1 MKDAKIYSKLD
12 LKSAYNLVRIREGDE
27 YKTAFST
34 KFGLYEYLVMPF
46 GLTNA
51 PATFQSFI
59 NHVLKDEIND
69 CCQVYLDDIII
80 YSKTFEEHII
90 HVRRVLKK
98 LIENKLVAKI
108 SKCEF
113 HKSELTFLGHVVS
126 VKLKEKNRLQ
136 HTITTRN

>member
-1 MKDAKIYSKLD
+1 MKGAKIYSKLD

-34 KFGLYEYLVMPF
+34 KFGLCEYLVMPF

-69 CCQVYLDDIII
+69 CCQVYLNDIII

-98 LIENKLVAKI
+98 LI
-108 SKCEF
+108 
-113 HKSELTFLGHVVS
+113 
-126 VKLKEKNRLQ
+126 
-136 HTITTRN
+136 